1 MLRLLTT
8 RKKKAQWP
16 STSFYKFFF
25 LFYFRCLLAGFFFVK
40 IASSTTRCE
49 RKDKLYW
56 YAGMRRMCANKQ
68 GELCEADTKG
78 VDLRSGRGNR
88 GLGHFPPSSKRNNFP
103 LIRVYVEGASEG
115 LLYNSLPRA
124 NPSPASAQNFWLCRR
139 M

>member
-1 MLRLLTT
+1 MAVDLILQILFPFLLQMFT
-8 RKKKAQWP
+8 
-16 STSFYKFFF
+16 
-25 LFYFRCLLAGFFFVK
+25 GGVVFFVK

-78 VDLRSGRGNR
+78 VDLRSGRESR
-88 GLGHFPPSSKRNNFP
+88 TWPFPAEFETEQFSIDTSLCGRS
-103 LIRVYVEGASEG
+103 EEG